1 MDSFRQWV
9 LCIIIAAAAGTFA
22 CAVSPRGST
31 DKTVRTIVGIFVVAS
46 ICAPLSQI
54 DFEEISVPA
63 FAESYSLENSDDMLN
78 GYMLPACES
87 AVKSEVLQTAAEYG
101 FDVVSIAFDAY
112 MDENGCIIIR
122 DIQVNIQYRSA
133 ESISDFSR
141 ILAEKLG
148 VPVTVNAE

>member
-1 MDSFRQWV
+1 MDTFRQWM

-22 CAVSPRGST
+22 CAVSPKGST
-31 DKTVRTIVGIFVVAS
+31 DKTVRTVVGIFVVAS

-54 DFEEISVPA
+54 DFEKISVPA
-63 FAESYSLENSDDMLN
+63 FEESYILENGDDMLN

-87 AVKSEVLQTAAEYG
+87 AVKSAVSQTAAEYG
-101 FDVVSIAFDAY
+101 FDIVSIVFDAY
-112 MDENGCIIIR
+112 TDDNDCIIIQNIQV
-122 DIQVNIQYRSA
+122 DIQCQNTEA
-133 ESISDFSR
+133 ISDFSR